1 MASATPAEAGLT
13 AAPSSPMPVSYRR
26 YALGLLVAIYTVNF
40 LDRQIVTILIPDI
53 KQDLNLSDTE
63 VGLMAGLWFAIL
75 YTTLGIP
82 IARWADRG
90 DRPFIMTASLAVWS
104 GFTVLA
110 GFAQNFL
117 MLAISRAGVGVGEAG
132 CTPTA
137 HSLLSDY
144 FPKESRARALAIYSM
159 GISIGS
165 LLGMALGGIIAA
177 NWGWRVAFF
186 VAGAPGL
193 ILAVV
198 SALTLLEPRRASKL
212 AAAQAAA
219 KAKATHISTRDALK
233 VLANKPTFWFFA
245 LAGAF
250 SATVSY
256 SHSFFLAGYF
266 TYTQGDTL
274 TAAAQFYGI
283 GGNNPGTAYLGIGL
297 GFAAGIGGVIGSW
310 LGGWWCD
317 KYGAKDLRHFAT
329 LPLIFP
335 FIGLPVFWYILTLD
349 DMVLAM
355 ILMIIP
361 NIGVAIWYGPV
372 YGGVPGLVPPAM
384 RATAA
389 AILLF
394 VINMIGLGAG
404 PMLFGMLSDGF
415 ANWHLAQTGTD
426 LTITTCKAIAQDNP
440 LFTTCFGN
448 QVEGLR
454 NALYWSTGVHA
465 FSLICFALVILT
477 IRRDMES

>member
-1 MASATPAEAGLT
+1 MTSATPAAAGLT
-13 AAPSSPMPVSYRR
+13 SPLSSPMPPSYRR
-26 YALGLLVAIYTVNF
+26 YALGLMVAIYTVNF
-40 LDRQIVTILIPDI
+40 LDRQIVTILIPDL
-53 KQDLNLSDTE
+53 KRDLNLTDTE
-63 VGLMAGLWFAIL
+63 VGAMAGLWFAIL

-90 DRPFIMTASLAVWS
+90 DRPWILTASLTVWS

-110 GFAQNFL
+110 GFAQNFIT
-117 MLAISRAGVGVGEAG
+117 LAISRAGVGVGEAG

-137 HSLLSDY
+137 HSLLTDY

-165 LLGMALGGIIAA
+165 LLGMGLGGIIAA
-177 NWGWRVAFF
+177 NWGWRTAFF

-193 ILAVV
+193 ILAAL
-198 SALTLLEPRRASKL
+198 SALTLVEPRRTARL

-219 KAKATHISTRDALK
+219 KAKPISTVAALK
-233 VLANKPTFWFFA
+233 VLSNKPTFWFFA
-245 LAGAF
+245 LGGAF
-250 SATVSY
+250 AAMVSY
-256 SHSFFLAGYF
+256 SHSFFLATYF
-266 TYTQGDTL
+266 TYTQPQGL
-274 TAAAQFYGI
+274 TDAAAFYGI
-283 GGNNPGTAYLGIGL
+283 GGNNAGLSYLGLGL

-317 KYGAKDLRHFAT
+317 KMGAKDLRQHAT

-335 FIGLPVFWYILTLD
+335 FIGLPVFWYVAQME

-404 PMLFGMLSDGF
+404 PPLFGMLSDGF

-426 LTITTCKAIAQDNP
+426 LTVAACKTVAQDNP
-440 LFTTCFGN
+440 LFATCATN
-448 QVEGLR
+448 QIEGLR
-454 NALYWSTGVHA
+454 NAIYWSTSVHILS
-465 FSLICFALVILT
+465 FICFALVTLT

>member
-1 MASATPAEAGLT
+1 MSSATPADAGT
-13 AAPSSPMPVSYRR
+13 MSAPSPAPVSYRR

-53 KQDLNLSDTE
+53 KRDLNLSDTE
-63 VGLMAGLWFAIL
+63 VGAMAGLWFAIL
-75 YTTLGIP
+75 YTVLGIP

-90 DRPFIMTASLAVWS
+90 DRPWIMTASLTVWS
-104 GFTVLA
+104 GFTLLA
-110 GFAQNFL
+110 GIAQNFI

-144 FPKESRARALAIYSM
+144 FPKESRARAMSIYAM

-165 LLGMALGGIIAA
+165 LLGMGLGGVIAA
-177 NWGWRVAFF
+177 NWGWRTAFF

-193 ILAVV
+193 LLAVM
-198 SALTLLEPRRASKL
+198 SALTLVEPRRASKL

-219 KAKATHISTRDALK
+219 KASANHISLGAAMK
-233 VLANKPTFWFFA
+233 VLSNKPTFWFFA
-245 LAGAF
+245 LGGAF
-250 SATVSY
+250 SAMVSY

-266 TYTQGDTL
+266 SFSQPQGLAD
-274 TAAAQFYGI
+274 AAAFYHI
-283 GGNNPGTAYLGIGL
+283 GGNNPGTAYLGLGL

-317 KYGAKDLRHFAT
+317 KFGAKDLRQFAT

-335 FIGLPVFWYILTLD
+335 FIGLPVFWYVASMQ

-384 RATAA
+384 RATAS

-404 PMLFGMLSDGF
+404 PTLFGMLSDAF
-415 ANWHLAQTGTD
+415 ANWHLAQTGTGLD
-426 LTITTCKAIAQDNP
+426 VTTCKAVAQDSP
-440 LFTTCFGN
+440 LFATCFSN
-448 QVEGLR
+448 QIDGLR
-454 NALYWSTGVHA
+454 NAVYWSTSVHA
-465 FSLICFALVILT
+465 LSFICFALVIRT

>member
-1 MASATPAEAGLT
+1 MTSTSPASAGSTS
-13 AAPSSPMPVSYRR
+13 PSSPMPVSYRR

-53 KQDLNLSDTE
+53 KRDLNLSDSE
-63 VGLMAGLWFAIL
+63 VGAMAGLWFAIL

-82 IARWADRG
+82 IARYADRG
-90 DRPFIMTASLAVWS
+90 DRPWIMTISLAVWS
-104 GFTVLA
+104 GFTVIA
-110 GFAQNFL
+110 GLAQNFL
-117 MLAISRAGVGVGEAG
+117 MLAIARAGVGVGEAG

-137 HSLLSDY
+137 HSLLTDY

-165 LLGMALGGIIAA
+165 LLGMGLGGIIAA
-177 NWGWRVAFF
+177 NWGWRTAFF

-193 ILAVV
+193 ILAVM
-198 SALTLLEPRRASKL
+198 SAFSLLEPRRASKL
-212 AAAQAAA
+212 IAAEAAARAAA
-219 KAKATHISTRDALK
+219 AIPTKVALK
-233 VLANKPTFWFFA
+233 VLSRKPTFWFFA
-245 LAGAF
+245 LGAAF
-250 SATVSY
+250 AATVSY

-266 TYTQGDTL
+266 TYTQPQGLAD
-274 TAAAQFYGI
+274 AAAFYGI
-283 GGNNPGTAYLGIGL
+283 GGNNAGTSYLGLGL

-317 KYGAKDLRHFAT
+317 KYGAKDLRQFVT

-335 FIGLPVFWYILTLD
+335 FIGLPVFWYVAQMD

-394 VINMIGLGAG
+394 VINIIGLGAG
-404 PMLFGMLSDGF
+404 PTLFGIASDAF
-415 ANWHLAQTGTD
+415 ANWHLAQTGTGLD
-426 LTITTCKAIAQDNP
+426 VTTCKSIAQDAP
-440 LFTTCFGN
+440 QFSTCFTN
-448 QVEGLR
+448 QIEGLR
-454 NALYWSTGVHA
+454 NTVYWSTAIHI
-465 FSLICFALVILT
+465 FSWISFALVILT
-477 IRRDMES
+477 IRKDMES

>member
-1 MASATPAEAGLT
+1 MTSTTTASAV
-13 AAPSSPMPVSYRR
+13 APPLSSPMPVPYRR

-53 KQDLNLSDTE
+53 KRDLNLSDSE
-63 VGLMAGLWFAIL
+63 VGAMAGLWFAIL

-137 HSLLSDY
+137 HSLLTDY

-177 NWGWRVAFF
+177 NWGWRTAFF

-193 ILAVV
+193 ILAVA
-198 SALTLLEPRRASKL
+198 SAMTLLEPRRASNL
-212 AAAQAAA
+212 IAAEAAARAAA
-219 KAKATHISTRDALK
+219 AIPTKVALN
-233 VLANKPTFWFFA
+233 VLSKKLTFWFFA
-245 LAGAF
+245 LGAAF
-250 SATVSY
+250 AATVSY

-266 TYTQGDTL
+266 LYTQPQGLAD
-274 TAAAQFYGI
+274 AAAFYGI
-283 GGNNPGTAYLGIGL
+283 GGSNAGTSYLGIGL
-297 GFAAGIGGVIGSW
+297 GFSAGIGGVIGSW
-310 LGGWWCD
+310 IGGWWCD
-317 KYGAKDLRHFAT
+317 KYGAKDLRQFAT

-335 FIGLPVFWYILTLD
+335 FIGLPVFWYVAQMD

-372 YGGVPGLVPPAM
+372 YGGVPGLVPPAI

-394 VINMIGLGAG
+394 VVNMIGLGAG
-404 PMLFGMLSDGF
+404 PTLFGIASDAF
-415 ANWHLAQTGTD
+415 ANWHHTQAGTGLD
-426 LTITTCKAIAQDNP
+426 VATCKSIAQDAP
-440 LFTTCFGN
+440 QFATCFTN

-454 NALYWSTGVHA
+454 NTIYWSTSIHVLSWIA
-465 FSLICFALVILT
+465 FALTILT
-477 IRRDMES
+477 IRKDMES

>member
-1 MASATPAEAGLT
+1 MTSASPAAAGSTSPL
-13 AAPSSPMPVSYRR
+13 SSPMPVSYRR
-26 YALGLLVAIYTVNF
+26 YALGLMVAIYTVNF

-53 KQDLNLSDTE
+53 KADLKLSDSE
-63 VGLMAGLWFAIL
+63 VGAMAGLWFAIL

-82 IARWADRG
+82 IARYADRG
-90 DRPFIMTASLAVWS
+90 DRPWIMTASLAVWS

-110 GFAQNFL
+110 GFAQNFI

-137 HSLLSDY
+137 HSLLTDY

-177 NWGWRVAFF
+177 NWGWRTAFF

-193 ILAVV
+193 ILAAL
-198 SALTLLEPRRASKL
+198 SAMTLLEPRRASRL
-212 AAAQAAA
+212 AAAEAAA
-219 KAKATHISTRDALK
+219 KAATYIPTRTALK
-233 VLANKPTFWFFA
+233 VLSNKPTFWFFA
-245 LAGAF
+245 LGAAF
-250 SATVSY
+250 AATVSY

-266 TYTQGDTL
+266 TYTQPDGL
-274 TAAAQFYGI
+274 AKAAAFYGI
-283 GGNNPGTAYLGIGL
+283 GGNNAGTSYLGIGL

-317 KYGAKDLRHFAT
+317 KFGAKDLRQFVT

-335 FIGLPVFWYILTLD
+335 FIGLPVFWYVAQMD
-349 DMVLAM
+349 DMVMAM

-384 RATAA
+384 RATAS

-394 VINMIGLGAG
+394 VVNIVGLGAG
-404 PMLFGMLSDGF
+404 PTLFGITSDAF

-426 LTITTCKAIAQDNP
+426 LTVTACKAVAQDSP
-440 LFTTCFGN
+440 LFVTCFTN
-448 QVEGLR
+448 QIEGLR
-454 NALYWSTGVHA
+454 NAIYWSTAVHILS
-465 FSLICFALVILT
+465 FISFALVILT

>member
-1 MASATPAEAGLT
+1 MTNAATAEAAT
-13 AAPSSPMPVSYRR
+13 TPISAPAPVPYRR

-40 LDRQIVTILIPDI
+40 LDRQIVTILIPDL
-53 KQDLNLSDTE
+53 KRDLNLTDTE
-63 VGLMAGLWFAIL
+63 VGAMAGLWFAIL

-90 DRPFIMTASLAVWS
+90 DRPWIMTASLAVWS
-104 GFTVLA
+104 SFTVLA

-137 HSLLSDY
+137 HSLLTDY
-144 FPKESRARALAIYSM
+144 FPKESRARAMAIYSM

-165 LLGMALGGIIAA
+165 LLGMGLGGIIAA

-198 SALTLLEPRRASKL
+198 SALTLMEPRRASKL

-219 KAKATHISTRDALK
+219 KASASHISTGAALK
-233 VLANKPTFWFFA
+233 VLANKPTFWFFG
-245 LAGAF
+245 LGAAF
-250 SATVSY
+250 AAMVSY
-256 SHSFFLAGYF
+256 SHSFFIAGYF
-266 TYTQGDTL
+266 AYTQPQGL
-274 TAAAQFYGI
+274 AEAAAFYGI
-283 GGNNPGTAYLGIGL
+283 GGSNPGTAYLGLGL
-297 GFAAGIGGVIGSW
+297 GFSAGIGGVIGSW
-310 LGGWWCD
+310 IGGWWCD
-317 KYGAKDLRHFAT
+317 RFGAKDLRQFVT
-329 LPLIFP
+329 LPLVFP
-335 FIGLPVFWYILTLD
+335 FIGLPVFWYLCGID

-355 ILMIIP
+355 ILLIIP

-384 RATAA
+384 RATAS

-394 VINMIGLGAG
+394 VVNIIGLGAG
-404 PMLFGMLSDGF
+404 PTLFGMASDAF
-415 ANWHLAQTGTD
+415 ANWHLAQAGTD
-426 LTITTCKAIAQDNP
+426 LTVAACKSLAQDSP
-440 LFTTCFGN
+440 QFATCISS

-454 NALYWSTGVHA
+454 NTVYWSTSIHA
-465 FSLICFALVILT
+465 LSWISFALAIFT
-477 IRRDMES
+477 IRKDMES

>member
-1 MASATPAEAGLT
+1 MSTTTAASDAAPAASA
-13 AAPSSPMPVSYRR
+13 PMPVPYRR

-53 KQDLNLSDTE
+53 KRDLNLSDSE
-63 VGLMAGLWFAIL
+63 VGAMAGLWFAIL

-82 IARWADRG
+82 IARYADRG
-90 DRPFIMTASLAVWS
+90 DRNIIMTVSLAVWS

-137 HSLLSDY
+137 HSLLTDY

-165 LLGMALGGIIAA
+165 LLGMGLGGIIAA

-193 ILAVV
+193 VLAVV
-198 SALTLLEPRRASKL
+198 TALTLLEPRRASKL
-212 AAAQAAA
+212 LADQAAA
-219 KAKATHISTRDALK
+219 KAANQITTKAAMK
-233 VLANKPTFWFFA
+233 VLANKPTFWLFS
-245 LAGAF
+245 LGGAF
-250 SATVSY
+250 AAMVSY
-256 SHSFFLAGYF
+256 SHSFFIAGYF
-266 TYTQGDTL
+266 VYTQPQGL
-274 TAAAQFYGI
+274 TDAAAFYGI
-283 GGNNPGTAYLGIGL
+283 GGNNPGVAYLGLGL

-317 KYGAKDLRHFAT
+317 KFGAKDLRQFVT
-329 LPLIFP
+329 LPLLFP
-335 FIGLPVFWYILTLD
+335 FIALPVFWYVAQMQ

-355 ILMIIP
+355 ILFIIP

-394 VINMIGLGAG
+394 VINIIGLGAG
-404 PMLFGMLSDGF
+404 PTLFGMASDAF
-415 ANWHLAQTGTD
+415 ANWHLAQTGTGLD
-426 LTITTCKAIAQDNP
+426 VAACKAIAPGASD
-440 LFTTCFGN
+440 FATCFAG

-454 NALYWSTGVHA
+454 NTVYWSTGILI
-465 FSLICFALVILT
+465 FSWIAFALAIFT
-477 IRRDMES
+477 IRKDMES

>member
-1 MASATPAEAGLT
+1 MTTAAPAEAGSTSMT
-13 AAPSSPMPVSYRR
+13 APAPVSYRR

-53 KQDLNLSDTE
+53 KTELNLSDTE
-63 VGLMAGLWFAIL
+63 VGAMAGLWFAIL

-90 DRPFIMTASLAVWS
+90 DRPWILTASLAVWS

-110 GFAQNFL
+110 GFAQNFI
-117 MLAISRAGVGVGEAG
+117 MLAISRAGVGIGEAG

-144 FPKESRARALAIYSM
+144 FPKESRARAMSIYAM

-165 LLGMALGGIIAA
+165 LLGMGLGGVIAA
-177 NWGWRVAFF
+177 NWGWRTAFF

-193 ILAVV
+193 VLAVV
-198 SALTLLEPRRASKL
+198 AALTLLEPRRASKL
-212 AAAQAAA
+212 AAAQAEAAA
-219 KAKATHISTRDALK
+219 KARRVSTAQALK
-233 VLANKPTFWFFA
+233 VLGNKPTFWLFA
-245 LAGAF
+245 LGAAF
-250 SATVSY
+250 AASVSY

-266 TYTQGDTL
+266 VFTQPQGLAD
-274 TAAAQFYGI
+274 AAAFFGI
-283 GGNNPGTAYLGIGL
+283 GGSNPGIAYLGLGL
-297 GFAAGIGGVIGSW
+297 GFSAGIGGVIGSW

-317 KYGAKDLRHFAT
+317 KFGAKDLRQFVT
-329 LPLIFP
+329 LPLLFP
-335 FIGLPVFWYILTLD
+335 FIGLPVFWYVAGMQ

-372 YGGVPGLVPPAM
+372 YGGVPGLVPPAL
-384 RATAA
+384 RATAS

-394 VINMIGLGAG
+394 VVNMIGLALA
-404 PMLFGMLSDGF
+404 PMLFGIASDAF
-415 ANWHLAQTGTD
+415 ANWHLTQAGTD
-426 LTITTCKAIAQDNP
+426 LTVAACKAVAQDSP
-440 LFTTCFGN
+440 LFATCAGS
-448 QVEGLR
+448 QIEGLR
-454 NALYWSTGVHA
+454 NTVYWSTSVHA
-465 FSLICFALVILT
+465 LSWISFALVIFT
-477 IRRDMES
+477 IRKDMES

>member
-1 MASATPAEAGLT
+1 MTS
-13 AAPSSPMPVSYRR
+13 AAPATAGSTIPSAPVPASYRR

-53 KQDLNLSDTE
+53 KRDLNLSDTE
-63 VGLMAGLWFAIL
+63 VGAMAGLWFAIL

-82 IARWADRG
+82 IARLADRG
-90 DRPFIMTASLAVWS
+90 DRPLIMTVSLAVWS
-104 GFTVLA
+104 GFTLLA
-110 GFAQNFL
+110 GIAQNFL
-117 MLAISRAGVGVGEAG
+117 TLAISRAGVGVGEAG

-137 HSLLSDY
+137 HSLLSEY

-177 NWGWRVAFF
+177 NWGWRTAFF

-193 ILAVV
+193 ILAAM
-198 SALTLLEPRRASKL
+198 SAITLIEPRRVSKE
-212 AAAQAAA
+212 AAAQARAAA
-219 KAKATHISTRDALK
+219 KANQIPLGT
-233 VLANKPTFWFFA
+233 VLRVLFTKPTFWCFA
-245 LAGAF
+245 FGGAF
-250 SATVSY
+250 AASVSY

-266 TYTQGDTL
+266 TYTQGQGLAD
-274 TAAAQFYGI
+274 AAAFYGI
-283 GGNNPGTAYLGIGL
+283 GGNNPGTAYLGLGL
-297 GFAAGIGGVIGSW
+297 GFSAGIGGVIGSW
-310 LGGWWCD
+310 IGGWWCD
-317 KYGAKDLRHFAT
+317 KFGAKDLRQFAT
-329 LPLIFP
+329 LPLLFP
-335 FIGLPVFWYILTLD
+335 FIGLPVFWYVAQMQ

-355 ILMIIP
+355 VLMIIP

-394 VINMIGLGAG
+394 VINMIGLGGG
-404 PMLFGMLSDGF
+404 PMLFGIASDAF

-426 LTITTCKAIAQDNP
+426 LTVTACKSVAQDSP
-440 LFTTCFGN
+440 LFMTCATN
-448 QVEGLR
+448 QIEGLR
-454 NALYWSTGVHA
+454 NTIYWSTSVHA
-465 FSLICFALVILT
+465 LSFIAFACSIFF
-477 IRRDMES
+477 IRKDMES

>member
-1 MASATPAEAGLT
+1 MTSANPATAGST
-13 AAPSSPMPVSYRR
+13 SPSSSPMPVSYRR

-53 KQDLNLSDTE
+53 KADLKLSDSE
-63 VGLMAGLWFAIL
+63 VGAMAGLWFAIL

-82 IARWADRG
+82 IARYADRG
-90 DRPFIMTASLAVWS
+90 DRPLIMTVSLAVWS
-104 GFTVLA
+104 GFTLLA

-117 MLAISRAGVGVGEAG
+117 MLAISRAGVGIGEAG

-137 HSLLSDY
+137 HSLLTEY

-177 NWGWRVAFF
+177 NWGWRTAFF

-193 ILAVV
+193 LLAVI

-212 AAAQAAA
+212 NAAQAAA
-219 KAKATHISTRDALK
+219 KASANHISLKDAMK
-233 VLANKPTFWFFA
+233 VLSNKPTFWFLA
-245 LAGAF
+245 LGGAF
-250 SATVSY
+250 AATVSY

-266 TYTQGDTL
+266 TYSQGRGLVD
-274 TAAAQFYGI
+274 AAAFYGI
-283 GGNNPGTAYLGIGL
+283 GGNNPGTAYLGLGL

-317 KYGAKDLRHFAT
+317 KFGAKDLRQFVT
-329 LPLIFP
+329 LPLLFP
-335 FIGLPVFWYILTLD
+335 FIGLPVFWYVAQMD

-355 ILMIIP
+355 VLMIIP
-361 NIGVAIWYGPV
+361 NVGVAIWYGPV

-394 VINMIGLGAG
+394 VINMIGLGLG
-404 PMLFGMLSDGF
+404 PMLFGVTSDAF
-415 ANWHLAQTGTD
+415 ANWHLAETGTD
-426 LTITTCKAIAQDNP
+426 LTVTACKAVAQDDP
-440 LFTTCFGN
+440 LFATCFTN

-454 NALYWSTGVHA
+454 NAIYWSTAVHA
-465 FSLICFALVILT
+465 LSLLSFAAAWFT
-477 IRRDMES
+477 IRKDMES

>member
-1 MASATPAEAGLT
+1 MPAEAGPT
-13 AAPSSPMPVSYRR
+13 PVSSPMPVSYRR

-53 KQDLNLSDTE
+53 KRDLNLSDTE
-63 VGLMAGLWFAIL
+63 VGAMAGLWFAIL

-82 IARWADRG
+82 IARYADRG
-90 DRPFIMTASLAVWS
+90 DRPWILTASLAVWS

-110 GFAQNFL
+110 GFAQNFIT
-117 MLAISRAGVGVGEAG
+117 LAISRAGVGVGEAG

-144 FPKESRARALAIYSM
+144 FPKESRARAMSIYAM

-165 LLGMALGGIIAA
+165 LLGMGLGGIIAA
-177 NWGWRVAFF
+177 NWGWRTAFL

-193 ILAVV
+193 VLAVV
-198 SALTLLEPRRASKL
+198 AGLTLLEPRRASKL

-219 KAKATHISTRDALK
+219 AAKAKQISTATALK
-233 VLANKPTFWFFA
+233 VLSNKPTFWLFA
-245 LAGAF
+245 LGGAF
-250 SATVSY
+250 SASVSY

-266 TYTQGDTL
+266 VYTQPQGLAD
-274 TAAAQFYGI
+274 AAAFYGI
-283 GGNNPGTAYLGIGL
+283 GGANSGIAYLGLGL
-297 GFAAGIGGVIGSW
+297 GFSAGIGGVIGSW

-317 KYGAKDLRHFAT
+317 KYGAKDLRQFAT
-329 LPLIFP
+329 LPLVFP
-335 FIGLPVFWYILTLD
+335 FIGLPVFWYVAGMQ

-372 YGGVPGLVPPAM
+372 YGGVPGLVPPAL
-384 RATAA
+384 RATAS

-394 VINMIGLGAG
+394 IVNMIGLAVA
-404 PMLFGMLSDGF
+404 PMLFGMVSDAF
-415 ANWHLAQTGTD
+415 ANWHLAEAGTD
-426 LTITTCKAIAQDNP
+426 LTVAACKSVAQDSP
-440 LFTTCFGN
+440 QFATCFTN

-454 NALYWSTGVHA
+454 NTIYWSTSIHA
-465 FSLICFALVILT
+465 LSFICFAGTILT
-477 IRRDMES
+477 IRKDMES

>member
-1 MASATPAEAGLT
+1 MTSATPATAGST
-13 AAPSSPMPVSYRR
+13 SPSSSPMPASYRR

-53 KQDLNLSDTE
+53 KADLKLSDSE
-63 VGLMAGLWFAIL
+63 VGAMAGLWFAIL

-82 IARWADRG
+82 IARYADRG
-90 DRPFIMTASLAVWS
+90 DRPWIMTVSLTIWS

-110 GFAQNFL
+110 GVAQNFI
-117 MLAISRAGVGVGEAG
+117 MLAISRAGVGIGEAG

-137 HSLLSDY
+137 HSLITDY

-165 LLGMALGGIIAA
+165 LLGMALGGVIAA
-177 NWGWRVAFF
+177 NWGWRTAFF

-193 ILAVV
+193 ILAVM
-198 SALTLLEPRRASKL
+198 SAFTLLEPRRASKL
-212 AAAQAAA
+212 IAAQAAA
-219 KAKATHISTRDALK
+219 KAANHISTRDALK
-233 VLANKPTFWFFA
+233 VLTKKPTFWLFA
-245 LAGAF
+245 LGGAF
-250 SATVSY
+250 AATVSY

-266 TYTQGDTL
+266 TYTQGDGL
-274 TAAAQFYGI
+274 NAAAQFYGI
-283 GGNNPGTAYLGIGL
+283 GGNNPGTSYLGLGL

-317 KYGAKDLRHFAT
+317 KIGAKDLRQFAT
-329 LPLIFP
+329 LPLVFP
-335 FIGLPVFWYILTLD
+335 FIGLPLFWYVAQMD

-404 PMLFGMLSDGF
+404 PTLFGIASDAF
-415 ANWHLAQTGTD
+415 ANWHLGQTGTD
-426 LTITTCKAIAQDNP
+426 LTVATCKAAAQDSP
-440 LFTTCFGN
+440 VFALCFTN
-448 QVEGLR
+448 QIEGLR
-454 NALYWSTGVHA
+454 NAIYWSTSIHA
-465 FSLICFALVILT
+465 LSFICFALSIFT
-477 IRRDMES
+477 IRKDMES

>member
-1 MASATPAEAGLT
+1 MTSTSPALAGST
-13 AAPSSPMPVSYRR
+13 SPSSPMPVSYRR

-53 KQDLNLSDTE
+53 KRDLNLSDSE
-63 VGLMAGLWFAIL
+63 VGAMAGLWFAIL

-82 IARWADRG
+82 IARYADRG
-90 DRPFIMTASLAVWS
+90 DRPWIMTISLAVWS
-104 GFTVLA
+104 GFTVIA
-110 GFAQNFL
+110 GLAQNFL
-117 MLAISRAGVGVGEAG
+117 MLAIARAGVGVGEAG

-137 HSLLSDY
+137 HSLLTDY

-165 LLGMALGGIIAA
+165 LLGMGLGGIIAA
-177 NWGWRVAFF
+177 NWGWRTAFF

-193 ILAVV
+193 ILAVM
-198 SALTLLEPRRASKL
+198 SAFSLLEPRRASKL
-212 AAAQAAA
+212 IAAEAAARAAA
-219 KAKATHISTRDALK
+219 AIPTKVALK
-233 VLANKPTFWFFA
+233 VLSRKPTFWFFA
-245 LAGAF
+245 LGAAF
-250 SATVSY
+250 AATVSY

-266 TYTQGDTL
+266 TYTQPQGLAD
-274 TAAAQFYGI
+274 AAAFYGI
-283 GGNNPGTAYLGIGL
+283 GGNNAGTSYLGLGL

-317 KYGAKDLRHFAT
+317 KYGAKDLRQFVT

-335 FIGLPVFWYILTLD
+335 FIGLPVFWYVAQMD

-394 VINMIGLGAG
+394 VINIIGLGAG
-404 PMLFGMLSDGF
+404 PTLFGMVSDAF
-415 ANWHLAQTGTD
+415 ANWHLAQTGTGLD
-426 LTITTCKAIAQDNP
+426 VTTCKSIAQDAP
-440 LFTTCFGN
+440 QFSTCFTN
-448 QVEGLR
+448 QIEGLR
-454 NALYWSTGVHA
+454 NTVYWSTAIHI
-465 FSLICFALVILT
+465 FSWISFALVILT
-477 IRRDMES
+477 IRKDMES

>member
-1 MASATPAEAGLT
+1 MTSAAPASAGSTPTSA
-13 AAPSSPMPVSYRR
+13 PMPVSYRR

-53 KQDLNLSDTE
+53 KRDLNLSDTE
-63 VGLMAGLWFAIL
+63 VGAMAGLWFAIL

-82 IARWADRG
+82 IARLADRG
-90 DRPFIMTASLAVWS
+90 DRPLIMTVSLAVWS
-104 GFTVLA
+104 GFTLLA
-110 GFAQNFL
+110 GFAQNFF

-137 HSLLSDY
+137 HSLLSEY

-177 NWGWRVAFF
+177 NWGWRIAFF

-193 ILAVV
+193 ILAAM
-198 SALTLLEPRRASKL
+198 SAISLVEPRRVSKD
-212 AAAQAAA
+212 AAAQARAVA
-219 KAKATHISTRDALK
+219 RANQIPLGT
-233 VLANKPTFWFFA
+233 VLRVLFTKPTFWCFA
-245 LAGAF
+245 FGGAF
-250 SATVSY
+250 AASVSY

-266 TYTQGDTL
+266 TYTQGQGLAD
-274 TAAAQFYGI
+274 AAAFYGI
-283 GGNNPGTAYLGIGL
+283 GGNNPGTAYLGLGL
-297 GFAAGIGGVIGSW
+297 GFSAGIGGVIGSW
-310 LGGWWCD
+310 IGGWWCD
-317 KYGAKDLRHFAT
+317 KVGAKDLRQFAT
-329 LPLIFP
+329 LPLLFP
-335 FIGLPVFWYILTLD
+335 FIGLPVFWYVAQMQ

-355 ILMIIP
+355 VLMIIP

-389 AILLF
+389 AVLLF
-394 VINMIGLGAG
+394 VINMIGLGGG
-404 PMLFGMLSDGF
+404 PILFGIASDAF

-426 LTITTCKAIAQDNP
+426 LTVTACKAVAKDSP
-440 LFTTCFGN
+440 LFMTCATN
-448 QVEGLR
+448 QIEGLR
-454 NALYWSTGVHA
+454 NTIYWSTSVHILSFIA
-465 FSLICFALVILT
+465 FALSIVF
-477 IRRDMES
+477 IRKDMES

>member
-1 MASATPAEAGLT
+1 MTS
-13 AAPSSPMPVSYRR
+13 AAPAAAGTPPAVSPQPIPYRR
-26 YALGLLVAIYTVNF
+26 YALGLLVAIYTINF

-53 KQDLNLSDTE
+53 KRELNLSDTE
-63 VGLMAGLWFAIL
+63 VGAMAGLWFALL
-75 YTTLGIP
+75 YTILGIP
-82 IARWADRG
+82 IARYADRG
-90 DRPFIMTASLAVWS
+90 DRPWIMTASLAVWS

-110 GFAQNFL
+110 AAAQNFI
-117 MLAISRAGVGVGEAG
+117 MLAISRAGVGIGEAG

-144 FPKESRARALAIYSM
+144 FPRESRSRALAIYSM

-165 LLGMALGGIIAA
+165 LLGMGLGGIIAA
-177 NWGWRVAFF
+177 NWGWRTAFL

-193 ILAVV
+193 VLAVV
-198 SALTLLEPRRASKL
+198 SALTLVEPRRAAKL
-212 AAAQAAA
+212 AAARAAIAA
-219 KAKATHISTRDALK
+219 KPTYLPARDVLK
-233 VLANKPTFWFFA
+233 VLRNKPTFWLFS

-250 SATVSY
+250 AASVSY

-266 TYTQGDTL
+266 TYTQPQGLAD
-274 TAAAQFYGI
+274 AAQFYGI
-283 GGNNPGTAYLGIGL
+283 GGRDPGTSYLGLGL

-317 KYGAKDLRHFAT
+317 HFGAKDVRQFPV
-329 LPLIFP
+329 LPLLFP
-335 FIGLPVFWYILTLD
+335 FIGLPVFWYVAQME

-394 VINMIGLGAG
+394 VINIIGLGAG
-404 PMLFGMLSDGF
+404 PTLFGMLSDAF
-415 ANWHLAQTGTD
+415 ANWHLAQTGTG
-426 LTITTCKAIAQDNP
+426 LTVAACKSLSPDAANFAVCAANQIDG
-440 LFTTCFGN
+440 LGN
-448 QVEGLR
+448 AV
-454 NALYWSTGVHA
+454 YWSTAVHA
-465 FSLICFALVILT
+465 LSLLCFGLSLFT
-477 IRRDMES
+477 IRKDMES

>member
-1 MASATPAEAGLT
+1 MTNPASASAGSPPL
-13 AAPSSPMPVSYRR
+13 SSPMPVPYRR

-53 KQDLNLSDTE
+53 KRDLNLSDTE
-63 VGLMAGLWFAIL
+63 VGAMAGLWFAIL

-82 IARWADRG
+82 IARLADRG
-90 DRPFIMTASLAVWS
+90 DRPLIMTISLAVWS
-104 GFTVLA
+104 GFTLLA
-110 GFAQNFL
+110 GIAQNFIT
-117 MLAISRAGVGVGEAG
+117 LAISRAGVGVGEAG

-137 HSLLSDY
+137 HSLLTDY

-177 NWGWRVAFF
+177 NWGWRTAFF

-193 ILAVV
+193 LLAVM
-198 SALTLLEPRRASKL
+198 SALTLIEPRRASKL

-219 KAKATHISTRDALK
+219 KASSSQISTGAALK

-245 LAGAF
+245 LGGAF
-250 SATVSY
+250 AAMVSY

-266 TYTQGDTL
+266 TYSQGQGLAD
-274 TAAAQFYGI
+274 AAAVYGI
-283 GGNNPGTAYLGIGL
+283 GGNNPGTAYLGLGL
-297 GFAAGIGGVIGSW
+297 GFSAGIGGVLGSW

-329 LPLIFP
+329 LPLVFP
-335 FIGLPVFWYILTLD
+335 FIGLPVFWYVLQMN

-384 RATAA
+384 RATAS

-394 VINMIGLGAG
+394 VINMIGLGLG
-404 PMLFGMLSDGF
+404 PMLFGMLSDAF
-415 ANWHLAQTGTD
+415 ANWHLAQTDTGLNVTA
-426 LTITTCKAIAQDNP
+426 CKTIAQDSP
-440 LFTTCFGN
+440 QFGACFTN

-454 NALYWSTGVHA
+454 NALYWSTSIHVLS
-465 FSLICFALVILT
+465 FICFALTIFT
-477 IRRDMES
+477 IRKDMES